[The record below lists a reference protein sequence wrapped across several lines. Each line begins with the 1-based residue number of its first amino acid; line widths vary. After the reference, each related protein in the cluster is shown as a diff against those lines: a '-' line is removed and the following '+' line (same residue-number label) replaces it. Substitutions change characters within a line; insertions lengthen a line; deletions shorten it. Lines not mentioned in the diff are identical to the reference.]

1 MKDRKKPRNTDF
13 SITQQLINYFGEKK
27 LYNTW
32 KKYGMYKSAEI
43 LTEEGEQ
50 YVSPYVM
57 RYLSN
62 KFNWKREISN
72 PNLPF
77 VKGILN
83 GKVDAEYYKHV
94 RFKNIPGIPGIPIV
108 E

>member
-1 MKDRKKPRNTDF
+1 MNNKKPRNTDF
-13 SITQQLINYFGEKK
+13 SETQKLINKFGVTK

-43 LTEEGEQ
+43 LTEEGDK
-50 YVSPYVM
+50 YVSPFVM

-62 KFNWKREISN
+62 KFNWVREVSN

-83 GKVDAEYYKHV
+83 GKLDAEYFKHV
-94 RFKNIPGIPGIPIV
+94 TFKDIPGIPSR

>member
-1 MKDRKKPRNTDF
+1 MNKNKTPRNTDF
-13 SITQQLINYFGEKK
+13 SITQQLINKFGVEK
-27 LYNTW
+27 LFNTW

-50 YVSPYVM
+50 YVSPFVM

-62 KFNWKREISN
+62 KFNWMREVSN

-83 GKVDAEYYKHV
+83 GKVDAQYYKHV
-94 RFKNIPGIPGIPIV
+94 RFKDIPGIPGPATR

>member
-1 MKDRKKPRNTDF
+1 MNDRKKPRNTDF
-13 SITQQLINYFGEKK
+13 SITQQLINKFGVEK
-27 LYNTW
+27 LFNTW
-32 KKYGMYKSAEI
+32 KKYGMYKSAEV
-43 LTEEGEQ
+43 LTEEGDQ

-62 KFNWKREISN
+62 KFSWMREVTN

-83 GKVDAEYYKHV
+83 GKLDADYFKHV
-94 RFKNIPGIPGIPIV
+94 TFKDIPGIPTRD
-108 E
+108 